1 MLLKKALIL
10 ASLVFVLS
18 VLLTLWVFD
27 KLMVLGG
34 RNSDRR
40 FFTHPD
46 IPLNSQQG
54 TALQLH
60 PLRRSA

>member
-1 MLLKKALIL
+1 MLLKKTLIL
-10 ASLVFVLS
+10 TSLVFVLS

-34 RNSDRR
+34 RDSERR
-40 FFTHPD
+40 FFARPD
-46 IPLNSQQG
+46 TPLNG
-54 TALQLH
+54 TQAPNLQLT